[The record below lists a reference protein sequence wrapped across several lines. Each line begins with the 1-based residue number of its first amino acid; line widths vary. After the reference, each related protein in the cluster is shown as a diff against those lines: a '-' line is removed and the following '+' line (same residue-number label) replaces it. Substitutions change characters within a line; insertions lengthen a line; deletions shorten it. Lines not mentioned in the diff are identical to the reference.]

1 MGKRAKGGLEPI
13 GAVCQ
18 TNVAMPTA
26 TVRGR
31 GLAESSRPLTDSRGS
46 TGIDQRPDQ
55 IRRPDETDR
64 GTCQRFE
71 GGVAPI
77 GQIDHMM
84 AEMSEHSRE
93 IETGSPLPDM
103 LILARAG
110 GLLRL
115 RRSKGKD
122 SASKL
127 RQSWGA
133 DHDIHPHACSVT
145 VNNMRDPT
153 TATLYT
159 IRNSCAEGRRGA
171 QIIPGLPGAVTLS
184 PRAKFI
190 ICIVHRTRVR

>member
-1 MGKRAKGGLEPI
+1 MGERAKGGPEPI
-13 GAVCQ
+13 GGICQ
-18 TNVAMPTA
+18 TNVVMPA
-26 TVRGR
+26 AAVRGR
-31 GLAESSRPLTDSRGS
+31 GLADSSRPLTERRGS

-71 GGVAPI
+71 GWVAPI

-93 IETGSPLPDM
+93 IESGSPPPDM
-103 LILARAG
+103 LVLARAG
-110 GLLRL
+110 GLWRL
-115 RRSKGKD
+115 WRSKGKD

-127 RQSWGA
+127 GQSRRA
-133 DHDIHPHACSVT
+133 DHDFHPHACSVT

-153 TATLYT
+153 TATLST

-171 QIIPGLPGAVTLS
+171 DYTQFTGGSHSYCVATSEAVARS
-184 PRAKFI
+184 
-190 ICIVHRTRVR
+190 